1 MRTRSFI
8 LAAVAACAIGLTCAA
23 AAAADVYV
31 IANDSLRMTPA
42 ELREVFLGER
52 QFAGGRRLVPLDN
65 ASLQKDFVNRV
76 IGIEPAK
83 YNTVWAKKG
92 FREGLNPP
100 DVMAGD
106 QEVIA
111 AVKATL
117 GAVGYV
123 SRVPVGVQLI
133 DKY

>member
-8 LAAVAACAIGLTCAA
+8 FAVIAACGIGLTCS

-31 IANDSLRMTPA
+31 IANDSLRMTLA

-123 SRVPVGVQLI
+123 SRVPQGVQLI

>member
-8 LAAVAACAIGLTCAA
+8 LATAAACGLGLTCAA

-123 SRVPVGVQLI
+123 SRVPQGVQLI

>member
-8 LAAVAACAIGLTCAA
+8 LAAAAACAIGLTCAA
-23 AAAADVYV
+23 AAATDVYV

-76 IGIEPAK
+76 IGIEPAR

-111 AVKATL
+111 AVKVTL